1 MVLMWI
7 LFSVFGLFTAV
18 RTFNVCESQRIF
30 PEKYAEPLAIFISAL
45 ILALNFFLREHLLA
59 QIFLQLGLF
68 LTPAFLSRIIFFRR
82 EMHILKNFVSILD
95 SVVIKMRV
103 GASLRE
109 SLLSTASSQTVST
122 QFLLQEF
129 VTLLSF
135 DRPISELVSHPKLQK
150 NFSELKKIDQQP
162 HRAIERL
169 KSLRR
174 RLQMEKKL
182 RQKSRKALLQARAQA
197 TILSVMY
204 ISLLIYS
211 LWKYG
216 WKSSGSVFAVSLM
229 LFGVG
234 SLWLWNLGRRFQWK
248 I

>member
-7 LFSVFGLFTAV
+7 LFSVFGLFAAV

-30 PEKYAEPLAIFISAL
+30 SEKDTETLAVLVSAL
-45 ILALNFFLREHLLA
+45 VLMLNFFLRRHLLA
-59 QIFLQLGLF
+59 QILLQMTLF
-68 LTPAFLSRIIFFRR
+68 LMPVFISRIIFFRR
-82 EMHILKNFVSILD
+82 EIHILKNFVSILD
-95 SVVIKMRV
+95 AVVIKMRV

-109 SLLSTASSQTVST
+109 SLLSTSATQTSAT
-122 QFLLQEF
+122 RFLLQEF
-129 VTLLSF
+129 VTLLAF

-197 TILSVMY
+197 VILSAMY

-211 LWKYG
+211 LWKYS
-216 WKSSGSVFAVSLM
+216 WKSSSMVFSVSLV
-229 LFGVG
+229 LFALG
-234 SLWLWNLGRRFQWK
+234 SLWLWNMGRRFQWK